1 MIININYHYFS
12 CYSGKS
18 DLEKLGNYQVGE
30 IITDWE
36 GDTGCILMIMKDGS
50 IRTDSNG
57 IGDISKIK
65 KVRSKKKILE
75 YLQILHKS
83 DMNSMLE
90 RQKTELGMIG

>member
-1 MIININYHYFS
+1 MVININYHYFS
-12 CYSGKS
+12 NYSGKS

-57 IGDISKIK
+57 MGDLNKIK
-65 KVRSKKKILE
+65 KLKSKKKILE
-75 YLQILHKS
+75 YLQNLHES
-83 DMNSMLE
+83 DKNFMLE
-90 RQKTELGMIG
+90 RQKRELEMI